1 MRAVEGV
8 MVCMGARRNSSP
20 GPLLILFTTHL
31 RTHTVACMAV
41 HVMHTPC
48 IHLNS
53 SVHTDHMRTD
63 PHRYDHIHYRIASH
77 ARRLS
82 HLGAYDKRAAGS
94 AARGAA
100 ARLQPLPTRSSGHAT
115 LPRPSQ
121 TSAAPAS
128 PQPLQSRLVA
138 AAGGPC
144 ACIPSREAWDVSLRC
159 STCREST
166 ERSHGT
172 QRCEGEKGMRRH
184 EEVQERTGRGLWARP
199 GAKLTAASRRSC
211 WTNLSKR
218 NLRYE
223 IRWGA

>member
-20 GPLLILFTTHL
+20 GPLLILFTTNL

-77 ARRLS
+77 AHRLS
-82 HLGAYDKRAAGS
+82 RLGAYDKRSGGS

-100 ARLQPLPTRSSGHAT
+100 ARLQTLLTRPSGRAARHPPSSASHRSGLAAAAPGPAGRHGRRPMRLHPIQGCKTRLSAMQHLQGEHRTIARSS
-115 LPRPSQ
+115 
-121 TSAAPAS
+121 
-128 PQPLQSRLVA
+128 
-138 AAGGPC
+138 
-144 ACIPSREAWDVSLRC
+144 
-159 STCREST
+159 
-166 ERSHGT
+166 
-172 QRCEGEKGMRRH
+172 
-184 EEVQERTGRGLWARP
+184 EV
-199 GAKLTAASRRSC
+199 
-211 WTNLSKR
+211 
-218 NLRYE
+218 
-223 IRWGA
+223 